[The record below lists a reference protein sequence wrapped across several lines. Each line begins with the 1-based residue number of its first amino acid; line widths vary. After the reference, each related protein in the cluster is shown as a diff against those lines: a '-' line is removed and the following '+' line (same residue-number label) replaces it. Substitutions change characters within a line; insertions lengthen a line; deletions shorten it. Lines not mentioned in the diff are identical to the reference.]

1 MSGLNSRYI
10 LFKEVRDEDDMT
22 NRPTTYEADQYH
34 DLLRRMRED
43 DKFMAQLPHDIKQ
56 AMAIVQDVLC
66 WTLGHDSNPNLE
78 DNLIGWARSYQDFVG
93 EENTYDN

>member
-43 DKFMAQLPHDIKQ
+43 DKFMAQLPHDI
-56 AMAIVQDVLC
+56 
-66 WTLGHDSNPNLE
+66 
-78 DNLIGWARSYQDFVG
+78 
-93 EENTYDN
+93 